1 MKKMTRNDILKIAA
15 GVTAAVV
22 ACLGTVAA
30 LMVPVISALH

>member
-1 MKKMTRNDILKIAA
+1 MKTMTRNEVLKIAA

-22 ACLGTVAA
+22 ACLGTVTA